1 MAARS
6 VGTPNPSAE
15 DDLCYSGLLDQI
27 FAARARTSPARI
39 AVVSNGDRATYAEI
53 EYRSGIMARR
63 LSTLGVAPNALVAL
77 LVERGVDLIV
87 GMLGI
92 LKAGGAY
99 LPIDASTP
107 APRIDWLLRDS
118 GARVAVT
125 TSSLASRVTT
135 RSVRLVLADADD
147 AGPEQVRGVPDHA
160 PASGRTPADL
170 AYVIYTSGS
179 TGVPKGVLVEHR
191 QVVRLFEVTR
201 QWYGF
206 DEQDVWTMF
215 HSVAF
220 DFSVWEIW
228 GALLFGGRLVVVP
241 DEICRSPSRF
251 RELLRREHVTVL
263 NQTPTAFG
271 QLDAADRA
279 DAADSGPAD
288 LRLVILGGE
297 RLNPGILAGWM
308 DRRGDERPVLV
319 NMYGLT
325 EATVHASIRPVRRAD
340 LARPDRSPIGVPLP
354 DLRFH
359 VLNEAGEL
367 AAANEPGELHISGA
381 GLSPGYLNR
390 QQTTAE
396 RFFEHP
402 VAGDERVYRTGDR
415 VAADQDGQYYYLGR
429 LDDQIKLRGYR
440 IEPREV
446 EAVLETHPGVAASVV
461 VPHDYGDGDVRL
473 VAYLVPGHAGGD
485 SSWAE
490 DVRAALA
497 EEFAGLPSYLRPS
510 AFVPIPA
517 LPLTV
522 NGKVDRFALPAP
534 LVLATQASRSGLSA
548 TQARVAAIWAE
559 VLNSAEFRLDEDF
572 FDLGG
577 TSLTLIRMLDRVNA
591 SFGTDIDVAALIDEA
606 TVASL
611 AVTLESAAQGSRASA
626 SGGTVS

>member
-118 GARVAVT
+118 GARVA
-125 TSSLASRVTT
+125 
-135 RSVRLVLADADD
+135 
-147 AGPEQVRGVPDHA
+147 
-160 PASGRTPADL
+160 
-170 AYVIYTSGS
+170 
-179 TGVPKGVLVEHR
+179 
-191 QVVRLFEVTR
+191 
-201 QWYGF
+201 
-206 DEQDVWTMF
+206 
-215 HSVAF
+215 
-220 DFSVWEIW
+220 SVWEIW

-325 EATVHASIRPVRRAD
+325 EATVHASIRPVRQAD